1 MSPCDHVII
10 GGGSAGCLLAN
21 RLSAD
26 SSRRVVLLEA
36 GGNGRGN
43 IWVKIPVGYL
53 YTMGDPRSDWCYVL
67 RENPHLGGR
76 AINYPRGRMLGGCS
90 AINGMI
96 YMRGQADD
104 YDRWAQN
111 GCPGWSWEEALPHFI
126 RHEDNAAFSAPLH
139 GRGGEVRVEAVRSKW
154 KILDAFVDAAA
165 ACGIPKT
172 DDFNGGDNFG
182 AGYFQVNQRRGMR
195 QTSADAFLSPEV
207 LRRPNLTVKTRVQVR
222 RILLEKNRAVAVEY
236 QSPSGVETVHA
247 EREIVLAAGAIGT
260 PHILQNSGIGP
271 PDLLREKGVEVN
283 IPLPGVGENLQDHLQ
298 IRAAFRVRGTRTL
311 NEMSHSNW
319 AKAWMGIRYALLR
332 DGPMA
337 SAPSQL
343 GCFARAHPDSK
354 TPDAQYHVQPLT
366 LDRFGAPLHS
376 FPGFTASVCQLR
388 PESRGFVRIVS
399 DDPLAPPLLDARH
412 LSAPADRDMAARMI
426 RLTRE
431 ICAQGPLAR
440 FGAAEFAPGPDIQ
453 SDEDLATAAG
463 LISTTIFHPCGT
475 CKMGADGDDAAV
487 VDPRLRVRGAEN
499 LRAADAS
506 VMPDIVSGN
515 TNAPTL
521 MIAEKAAA
529 MILEDGDAAAG
540 SG

>member
-1 MSPCDHVII
+1 MSSHDYVVI

-26 SSRRVVLLEA
+26 PSRRVLLLEA
-36 GGNGRGN
+36 GGTGRGN
-43 IWVKIPVGYL
+43 IWIKIPVGYL
-53 YTMGDPRSDWCYVL
+53 YTMGDPRADWCYVL
-67 RENPHLGGR
+67 RENSFLGGR
-76 AINYPRGRMLGGCS
+76 ALNYPRGRVLGGCS

-111 GCPGWSWEEALPHFI
+111 GCPGWSWSDVLPHFI
-126 RHEDNAAFSAPLH
+126 RHENNTVLSGPLH
-139 GRGGEVRVEAVRSKW
+139 GNDGEARVEPVRSKW
-154 KILDAFVDAAA
+154 KILDAFADSAA

-182 AGYFQVNQRRGMR
+182 VGYFQVCQKRGTR
-195 QTSADAFLSPEV
+195 QTAADAFLSPDI
-207 LRRPNLTVKTRVQVR
+207 LQRPNLEVKTQTQAR
-222 RILLEKNRAVAVEY
+222 RILLENGRAVAVEY
-236 QSPSGVETVHA
+236 QSRAGVESVRA
-247 EREIVLAAGAIGT
+247 EREIILAAGAIGT
-260 PHILQNSGIGP
+260 PHILQNSGVGP
-271 PDLLREKGVEVN
+271 PDLLRERGVDVQ

-298 IRAAFRVRGTRTL
+298 IRVAFRARRTRTL
-311 NEMSHSNW
+311 NEMSHSAW
-319 AKAWMGIRYALLR
+319 AKGWMALRYALFR

-343 GCFARAHPDSK
+343 GCFAYADPDSK

-366 LDRFGAPLHS
+366 LDRFGAPLHE

-388 PESRGFVRIVS
+388 PFSRGFVRIHS
-399 DDPLAPPLLDARH
+399 ADPLAPPMIDARH
-412 LSAPADRDMAARMI
+412 LSAPEDRDMAAKMI

-431 ICAQGPLAR
+431 ICAQHPLAR
-440 FGAAEFAPGPDIQ
+440 FSPAEFAPGPDIR
-453 SDEDLATAAG
+453 SDGALAEAAG

-475 CKMGADGDDAAV
+475 CKMGAESDPTAV
-487 VDPRLRVRGAEN
+487 LDPRLRVRGTEG

-506 VMPDIVSGN
+506 VMPDVVSGN
-515 TNAPTL
+515 TNAPTM

-529 MILEDGDAAAG
+529 MILEDA
-540 SG
+540 